1 MSIKTSIINSRIRIS
16 NFTQILKLPHV
27 GVEAF
32 TIYKSKAN
40 Y

>member
-1 MSIKTSIINSRIRIS
+1 MSIKTSIINTRIRIS

-27 GVEAF
+27 RVEAF
-32 TIYKSKAN
+32 IIYKSKAN